1 MTPSQNKFIRILL
14 IVSISFLPLFIVK
27 EYSGTFI
34 FGSDKSQAN
43 ANASTLEDAT
53 QSTSLENAEPNPKDQ
68 TESEQHDAGHSD
80 PFSFILI
87 ELAII
92 ILVAIIGRWAAI
104 RFDQPAV
111 LGELLIGVILG
122 NVAYWL
128 GSPLSF
134 FIMHLSDA
142 GQIFDRIWLTGGTV
156 LDAAKYIF
164 PAGELEPGGMG
175 HRLVQIMTGP
185 GADKFIIMGFS
196 LWLFSNL
203 GVIILLFMVGLE
215 SSVKE
220 MLEVGPTATKVAIV
234 GVVCPFILGLMAS
247 IWLLPDSGSPVHLF
261 LAATFCA
268 TSVGIT
274 ARVFKDL
281 NKIQTNEA
289 KIILGAAV
297 IDDILALVIL
307 AIVVGIVTTGGVR
320 FFEVGRILLFSI
332 IFLGIII
339 KYGERFIRWVLPYVS
354 VLDRNNS
361 KLLFPL
367 ALAFLLAWLSN
378 LIELATIVGAFAAG
392 LILEDD
398 QFAVH
403 EDTKT
408 TMEETIKPLETI
420 FAPIFFV
427 LMGMQVNLSTF
438 LQKETLWLSVAFIVV
453 AMLGKILAGIPAG
466 KGTDR
471 TTVGIGMLPRGEV
484 GLIFASIGKG
494 LGVVTDSIFSAVV
507 IMVIVTTLITPL
519 LLKWSLT
526 RNIVS
531 DK

>member
-1 MTPSQNKFIRILL
+1 MISVNSKIRRILL
-14 IVSISFLPLFIVK
+14 FAALVLVIGFV
-27 EYSGTFI
+27 
-34 FGSDKSQAN
+34 SQASSYRSWQVSRVIEEGV
-43 ANASTLEDAT
+43 AFSSAQEF
-53 QSTSLENAEPNPKDQ
+53 PNKI
-68 TESEQHDAGHSD
+68 ESDDLHNGPDGTGEVEQHGAGHVD

-92 ILVAIIGRWAAI
+92 IIVAIIGRWAAI

-142 GQIFDRIWLTGGTV
+142 GQIFDRIWLTGDTV
-156 LDAAKYIF
+156 LDAAKHIF
-164 PAGELEPGGMG
+164 PVSELEPGGMG
-175 HRLVQIMTGP
+175 QRLVQIMTGP
-185 GADKFIIMGFS
+185 GANKFIIMGFS

-203 GVIILLFMVGLE
+203 GVILLLFMVGLE

-220 MLEVGPTATKVAIV
+220 MLEVGPKATKVAIV
-234 GVVCPFILGLMAS
+234 GVVCPFILGLLAS
-247 IWLLPDSGSPVHLF
+247 IWLLPDSESPVHLF

-297 IDDILALVIL
+297 VDDILALVIL
-307 AIVVGIVTTGGVR
+307 AIVVGIVTTGGIKL
-320 FFEVGRILLFSI
+320 FEVGRILLFSI
-332 IFLGIII
+332 IFLGVII

-367 ALAFLLAWLSN
+367 ALAFFMAWVAN

-398 QFAVH
+398 QFATH
-403 EDTKT
+403 ADTKT
-408 TMEETIKPLETI
+408 TMEETIRPLETI

-438 LQKETLWLSVAFIVV
+438 LETETLWLSLAFIAV
-453 AMLGKILAGIPAG
+453 AILGKIVAGIPAG
-466 KGTDR
+466 KKTDR
-471 TTVGIGMLPRGEV
+471 ITVGIGMIPRGEV

-494 LGVVTDSIFSAVV
+494 LGVVTDSLFSAVV
-507 IMVIVTTLITPL
+507 IMVIVTTLIAPL
-519 LLKWSLT
+519 LLKWSLA

-531 DK
+531 GK

>member
-1 MTPSQNKFIRILL
+1 MTPYQNKFIRILL
-14 IVSISFLPLFIVK
+14 IVFISFLPLFMLK
-27 EYSGTFI
+27 EYSGTFL
-34 FGSDKSQAN
+34 FGSDKTQAI
-43 ANASTLEDAT
+43 ATAFSLEDDT
-53 QSTSLENAEPNPKDQ
+53 QSVSSKNAEPNPKDQ

-87 ELAII
+87 ELAVI

-164 PAGELEPGGMG
+164 PASELEPGGMG
-175 HRLVQIMTGP
+175 QRLVQIMTGP
-185 GADKFIIMGFS
+185 GANKFIIMGFS

-220 MLEVGPTATKVAIV
+220 MLEVGPTATKVAII

-297 IDDILALVIL
+297 VDDILALVIL
-307 AIVVGIVTTGGVR
+307 AIVVGIVTTGGIKL
-320 FFEVGRILLFSI
+320 FEVGRILLFSI
-332 IFLGIII
+332 IFLGVIII
-339 KYGERFIRWVLPYVS
+339 YGERFIRWVLPYVS

-378 LIELATIVGAFAAG
+378 LIELAAIVGAFAAG

-398 QFAVH
+398 QFAMH

-438 LQKETLWLSVAFIVV
+438 LEKETLWLSLAFIVV
-453 AMLGKILAGIPAG
+453 AMLGKIVAGIPAG

-526 RNIVS
+526 RNMVR
-531 DK
+531 

>member
-1 MTPSQNKFIRILL
+1 MTQSRNKFVRFLL
-14 IVSISFLPLFIVK
+14 VVLITFLPLFVLK
-27 EYSGTFI
+27 EYSGSSI
-34 FGSDKSQAN
+34 LGSDTTQRKATAFALQGN
-43 ANASTLEDAT
+43 APSV
-53 QSTSLENAEPNPKDQ
+53 SLENPDHTLQAQ
-68 TESEQHDAGHSD
+68 TESSNHDSGHSD

-104 RFDQPAV
+104 KCNQPAV

-142 GQIFDRIWLTGGTV
+142 GQIFERIWVTGTTV
-156 LDAAKYIF
+156 VDAAKHVF
-164 PAGELEPGGMG
+164 PASELEPGGMG

-185 GADKFIIMGFS
+185 GANKFIIMGFS

-203 GVIILLFMVGLE
+203 GVILLLFMVGLE

-220 MLEVGPTATKVAIV
+220 MLEVGPKATKVAIV
-234 GVVCPFILGLMAS
+234 GVVCPFILGLIAS
-247 IWLLPDSGSPVHLF
+247 IWLLPDSESGVYLF

-297 IDDILALVIL
+297 VDDILALVIL
-307 AIVVGIVTTGGVR
+307 AIVVGIVTTGGVKL
-320 FFEVGRILLFSI
+320 FEVGRILLFSI
-332 IFLGIII
+332 IFLGVII
-339 KYGERFIRWVLPYVS
+339 KYGERFIRWLLPYVS

-367 ALAFLLAWLSN
+367 ALAFLLAWLAN

-392 LILEDD
+392 LILDDD
-398 QFAVH
+398 QFAMH

-427 LMGMQVNLSTF
+427 LMGMQVNLGTF
-438 LQKETLWLSVAFIVV
+438 LERETLWLSLAFILV
-453 AMLGKILAGIPAG
+453 AMLGKIVAGIPAG
-466 KGTDR
+466 KGSDR
-471 TTVGIGMLPRGEV
+471 MTVGIGMLPRGEV

-507 IMVIVTTLITPL
+507 IMVIVTTLITPF
-519 LLKWSLT
+519 LLKWSLG
-526 RNIVS
+526 RNAAINQ
-531 DK
+531 